1 MDSLCTA
8 KGYMVEHPTRG
19 RWQSGVLVPIT
30 GKYLRIG
37 LNIFAGT
44 SARHAADFPNVAE
57 WVDSPVRAT
66 VDSAENA
73 KETQRKL
80 AELGIETHC
89 DLKDRLAISGSIIWP
104 FGVCKSCKSEVH

>member
-1 MDSLCTA
+1 MYSERLYGRA
-8 KGYMVEHPTRG
+8 SYGRG

-37 LNIFAGT
+37 LNTFAGT

-66 VDSAENA
+66 VDSAENPR
-73 KETQRKL
+73 ETQRKL
-80 AELGIETHC
+80 AELGIETH
-89 DLKDRLAISGSIIWP
+89 LGSLR
-104 FGVCKSCKSEVH
+104 